1 LFERYPGLSVELVI
15 RDHFDDLVE
24 ERLDV
29 ALQAGQP
36 SDTSSVTRLVSTF
49 GRVPVATPAYLER
62 YGTPAHPTDLAGYAC
77 VIHETGPHSAVWHFN
92 GPDGPIEV
100 AVSGSF
106 RANNIVAV
114 RHAILAGYGIAF
126 LPEQS
131 VADDIR
137 AGRLCRLLADY
148 PSERYDAYVV

>member
-1 LFERYPGLSVELVI
+1 MP
-15 RDHFDDLVE
+15 
-24 ERLDV
+24 
-29 ALQAGQP
+29 A
-36 SDTSSVTRLVSTF
+36 SS
-49 GRVPVATPAYLER
+49 
-62 YGTPAHPTDLAGYAC
+62 
-77 VIHETGPHSAVWHFN
+77 HEIGPHSAVWHFD

-114 RHAILAGYGIAF
+114 RHAALAGYGIAF

-137 AGRLCRLLADY
+137 AARLYKLLADY
-148 PSERYDAYVV
+148 PSERYDAYVIYPSRRHLAPRTRVVIDFLVEQVKLAIAPTPAGPVWAVSTKRLSWRG